1 MEIEQ
6 NNITANTEQD
16 TTVVPA
22 SQTGQNFVP
31 TEPLAQASSAAGETT
46 PETHEGPYVASATAI
61 PAQKQLPAD
70 TYIYANTSNLGGVIQ
85 YTSKQY
91 DIDPHKLEA
100 LINTIRNKKANLS
113 GFYDMQVGYY
123 PGMSAESFVT
133 NLGRVADLSNTV
145 SEKKRQDA
153 KLRGEEFTG
162 DGIDVLID
170 SLQSI
175 DGKHEGKFY
184 YQEALNA
191 IQEADHIQFDTP
203 TLAEY
208 YETLVRS
215 GVDKSRA
222 WTQTMIKQ
230 DEYRKAQDLRAVYQD
245 FQAMTTPTDMQHYVS
260 GLYEQVQNATD
271 ADTKIRK
278 YAQYEAAS
286 KLAKSYAEA
295 YKNDP
300 AAYLQSKDPSF
311 NAILT
316 EASKSGSFADVVK
329 ALDERYNEYG
339 VQYSDRKYLRKDQA
353 DSIAK
358 EINAFINTD
367 PIKAQAAIVGLTQT
381 YGVHADKVI
390 SQLIADKHIPASAKL
405 LIEGAR
411 IGSPKTN
418 EAVINM
424 LKYKSTYGNKF
435 DMEMLSAPDSTS
447 AKALR
452 DKLESQIIKTPGFKA
467 LEKQL
472 AMTGNIA
479 GYKEMLQAYG
489 DIAAYYKFKNPRMSD
504 KDIARL
510 VQKDFIESVYAFDTD
525 NRVTLQHRTLDGKPI
540 LYNGYSANQATEYLS
555 NRKFTGQNLRIGA
568 LSKDKSEDL
577 LRNTDNIHYITR
589 DQFTVQPVYTDNN
602 GVVQSL
608 YKVDSKGNILRDAK
622 GQPIPYTLNLK
633 HLGDEDILGVFNA
646 RDNARKLYSVLSQ
659 ASRMT
664 STQRMAEHG
673 YILDTA
679 TQNAM
684 HTLTNLGFKLEN
696 FDTTKPF
703 VEQFN
708 RSEMSPRRIQALS
721 TLLKKQTEFEQELKV
736 YERMK
741 KAQRDYARPRL
752 IAAELVGPFVHTM
765 LLPPKS
771 GEESSLEKRYKAYER
786 DKQALFPELKA
797 QRVKLQMIEKTIMD
811 EACIYLNYKG
821 KLPNHPLTNE
831 INEHNLMDKVLWGGY
846 GY

>member
-1 MEIEQ
+1 MEQ
-6 NNITANTEQD
+6 NNLSLNSEQNTNTA
-16 TTVVPA
+16 PA

-31 TEPLAQASSAAGETT
+31 TEPLEQAANTAGETT
-46 PETHEGPYVASATAI
+46 QETHEGPYVASATAI

-85 YTSKQY
+85 HTSKQY

-100 LINTIRNKKANLS
+100 LVNTIRNKKANLS

-175 DGKHEGKFY
+175 DGEHEGKFY
-184 YQEALNA
+184 YYEALNA

-215 GVDKSRA
+215 GVDKSKA
-222 WTQTMIKQ
+222 WTQTMTKQ
-230 DEYRKAQDLRAVYQD
+230 DEYRKAQDTRAVYQD
-245 FQAMTTPTDMQHYVS
+245 FQALITPADMQRYVS
-260 GLYEQVQNATD
+260 GLYEQVQNTTD
-271 ADTKIRK
+271 ADTKIRL

-300 AAYLQSKDPSF
+300 ATYLQSKDPSF
-311 NAILT
+311 NAILA
-316 EASKSGSFADVVK
+316 EASESGNFADVVK
-329 ALDERYNEYG
+329 TLDERYDEQG

-353 DSIAK
+353 ESIAK
-358 EINAFINTD
+358 EINTFINTD
-367 PIKAQAAIVGLTQT
+367 PIKAQAAIVSLTQT

-390 SQLIADKHIPASAKL
+390 SQLITDEQVPASAKL
-405 LIEGAR
+405 LIESAR
-411 IGSPKTN
+411 TGSPKTN
-418 EAVINM
+418 EAVISM
-424 LKYKSTYGNKF
+424 LKYKSTYGTKF
-435 DMEMLSAPDSTS
+435 DMEMLGAPDSTS

-452 DKLESQIIKTPGFKA
+452 DKLESQITKTSGFKS

-472 AMTGNIA
+472 GLTGNIA

-504 KDIARL
+504 KDIAKL
-510 VQKDFIESVYAFDTD
+510 VQKDFIESVYAFDVD
-525 NRVTLQHRTLDGKPI
+525 SRITLQHRTLDGKPI
-540 LYNGYSANQATEYLS
+540 LYNGYSANQAAEYLS

-568 LSKDKSEDL
+568 LSKDKSEAL

-664 STQRMAEHG
+664 SAQRMAEHG
-673 YILDTA
+673 YALDTA

-684 HTLTNLGFKLEN
+684 GTLMHLGFKLEN

-741 KAQRDYARPRL
+741 KAQRDAVRPRL
-752 IAAELVGPFVHTM
+752 IMAELTGAFI
-765 LLPPKS
+765 
-771 GEESSLEKRYKAYER
+771 SSALFQAGDWENSRFNKLRADHKI
-786 DKQALFPELKA
+786 DKVARFPELKA

-821 KLPNHPLTNE
+821 KLPVNPLTNE
-831 INEHNLMDKVLWGGY
+831 IHEHNLMDKVLWGGY

>member
-1 MEIEQ
+1 MEQDNLSLNNEQ
-6 NNITANTEQD
+6 NTSIA
-16 TTVVPA
+16 PA

-31 TEPLAQASSAAGETT
+31 TEPLEQAANTAGETT
-46 PETHEGPYVASATAI
+46 QETHEGPYVASATAI

-85 YTSKQY
+85 HTSKQY

-100 LINTIRNKKANLS
+100 LVNTIRNKKANLS

-175 DGKHEGKFY
+175 DGEHEGKFY
-184 YQEALNA
+184 YYEALNA

-215 GVDKSRA
+215 GVDKSKA
-222 WTQTMIKQ
+222 WTQTMTKQ
-230 DEYRKAQDLRAVYQD
+230 DEYRKAQDTRAVYQD
-245 FQAMTTPTDMQHYVS
+245 FQALITPTDMQRYVS
-260 GLYEQVQNATD
+260 GLYEQVQNTTD
-271 ADTKIRK
+271 ADTKIRL

-300 AAYLQSKDPSF
+300 ATYLQSKDPSF
-311 NAILT
+311 NAILA
-316 EASKSGSFADVVK
+316 EASESGNFADVVK
-329 ALDERYNEYG
+329 TLDERYDEQG

-353 DSIAK
+353 ESIAK
-358 EINAFINTD
+358 EINTFINTD
-367 PIKAQAAIVGLTQT
+367 PIKAQAAIVSLTQT

-390 SQLIADKHIPASAKL
+390 SQLITDEQVPASAKL
-405 LIEGAR
+405 LVESAR
-411 IGSPKTN
+411 TGSPKTN
-418 EAVINM
+418 EAVISM
-424 LKYKSTYGNKF
+424 LKYKSTYGTKF
-435 DMEMLSAPDSTS
+435 DMEMLGAPDSTS
-447 AKALR
+447 AKTLR
-452 DKLESQIIKTPGFKA
+452 DKLESQITKTSGFKS

-472 AMTGNIA
+472 GLTGNIA

-504 KDIARL
+504 KDIAEL
-510 VQKDFIESVYAFDTD
+510 VQKDFIESVYAFDAD
-525 NRVTLQHRTLDGKPI
+525 NRITLQHRTLDGKPI

-568 LSKDKSEDL
+568 LSKDKSEAL

-659 ASRMT
+659 ASRMP
-664 STQRMAEHG
+664 SAQRMAEHG
-673 YILDTA
+673 YALDTA

-684 HTLTNLGFKLEN
+684 GTLRHLGFKLDN

-741 KAQRDYARPRL
+741 KAQRDAVRPRL
-752 IAAELVGPFVHTM
+752 IMAELTGAFI
-765 LLPPKS
+765 
-771 GEESSLEKRYKAYER
+771 SSALFQAGDWENSRFNKLRADHKI
-786 DKQALFPELKA
+786 DKVARFPELKA

-821 KLPNHPLTNE
+821 KLPANPLTNE
-831 INEHNLMDKVLWGGY
+831 IHEHNLMDKVLWGGY

>member
-6 NNITANTEQD
+6 NNITANIEQD
-16 TTVVPA
+16 TAVVPA

-31 TEPLAQASSAAGETT
+31 TEPLEQASNAAGETT
-46 PETHEGPYVASATAI
+46 QETHEGSYIANATAI

-100 LINTIRNKKANLS
+100 LVNTIRNKKANLS

-175 DGKHEGKFY
+175 DGEHEGKFY
-184 YQEALNA
+184 YYEALNA

-222 WTQTMIKQ
+222 WTQTMTKQ

-245 FQAMTTPTDMQHYVS
+245 FQAMITPTDMQRYVS
-260 GLYEQVQNATD
+260 GLYEQVQNTTD
-271 ADTKIRK
+271 ADTKIRL

-286 KLAKSYAEA
+286 KLTKSYAEA

-300 AAYLQSKDPSF
+300 ATYLQSKDPSF
-311 NAILT
+311 NAILA
-316 EASKSGSFADVVK
+316 EASESGNFADVVK
-329 ALDERYNEYG
+329 NLDERYNEYG

-358 EINAFINTD
+358 EINTFINTD

-405 LIEGAR
+405 LIESAR
-411 IGSPKTN
+411 TGSPKTN
-418 EAVINM
+418 EAVISM
-424 LKYKSTYGNKF
+424 LKYKATYGNKF

-452 DKLESQIIKTPGFKA
+452 DKLESQIIKTPGFKS

-504 KDIARL
+504 KDIAKL
-510 VQKDFIESVYAFDTD
+510 VQKDFIETVYAFDAD
-525 NRVTLQHRTLDGKPI
+525 NRITLQHRTLDGKPI

-568 LSKDKSEDL
+568 LSKDKSEAL

-664 STQRMAEHG
+664 NAPRMVEHG
-673 YILDTA
+673 YTLDTD

-684 HTLTNLGFKLEN
+684 HTLTSLGFKLEN

-741 KAQRDYARPRL
+741 KAQRDAVRPRL
-752 IAAELVGPFVHTM
+752 IMAELTGAFM
-765 LLPPKS
+765 
-771 GEESSLEKRYKAYER
+771 SSALFQAGDWENSRFNKLRADHKI
-786 DKQALFPELKA
+786 DKVARFPELKA

-821 KLPNHPLTNE
+821 KLPNNPLTNE

>member
-6 NNITANTEQD
+6 NNITANTKQD
-16 TTVVPA
+16 TAVVPA

-31 TEPLAQASSAAGETT
+31 TEPLEQASNAAGETT
-46 PETHEGPYVASATAI
+46 QETHEGSYIANATAI

-100 LINTIRNKKANLS
+100 LVNTIRNKKANLS

-133 NLGRVADLSNTV
+133 NLGRVADLSNTI

-175 DGKHEGKFY
+175 DGKHDGKFY

-215 GVDKSRA
+215 GVDKSKA
-222 WTQTMIKQ
+222 WTQTMTKQ
-230 DEYRKAQDLRAVYQD
+230 DEYRKAQDIRAVYQD
-245 FQAMTTPTDMQHYVS
+245 FQAMITPTDMQRYVS
-260 GLYEQVQNATD
+260 GLYEQVQNTTD
-271 ADTKIRK
+271 ADTKIRL

-286 KLAKSYAEA
+286 KLTKSYAEA

-300 AAYLQSKDPSF
+300 ATYLQSKDPSF
-311 NAILT
+311 NAILA
-316 EASKSGSFADVVK
+316 EASESGNFADVVK
-329 ALDERYNEYG
+329 TLDERYDEYG

-358 EINAFINTD
+358 EINTFINTD
-367 PIKAQAAIVGLTQT
+367 PIKAQAAMVGLIQT

-405 LIEGAR
+405 LIESAR
-411 IGSPKTN
+411 TGSPKTN
-418 EAVINM
+418 EAVISM
-424 LKYKSTYGNKF
+424 LKYKTTYGNKF

-452 DKLESQIIKTPGFKA
+452 DKLESQIIKTPGFKS

-504 KDIARL
+504 KDIAKL
-510 VQKDFIESVYAFDTD
+510 VQKDFIETVYTFDVD
-525 NRVTLQHRTLDGKPI
+525 NRITLQHRTLDGKPI

-577 LRNTDNIHYITR
+577 LCNTDNIHYITR
-589 DQFTVQPVYTDNN
+589 DQFTVQPVYIDNN

-622 GQPIPYTLNLK
+622 GRPIPYTLNLK

-664 STQRMAEHG
+664 SAPRMAEHG
-673 YILDTA
+673 YTLDTD

-741 KAQRDYARPRL
+741 KAQRDAVRPRL
-752 IAAELVGPFVHTM
+752 IMAELTRAFI
-765 LLPPKS
+765 
-771 GEESSLEKRYKAYER
+771 SSALFQAGDWENSRFNKLRADHKIDKAVR
-786 DKQALFPELKA
+786 FPELKA

-821 KLPNHPLTNE
+821 KLPNNPLTNE

>member
-1 MEIEQ
+1 MEQ
-6 NNITANTEQD
+6 NNLSLNNEQNTNIA
-16 TTVVPA
+16 PA

-31 TEPLAQASSAAGETT
+31 TEPLEQAANTAGETT
-46 PETHEGPYVASATAI
+46 QETHEGPYVASATAI

-85 YTSKQY
+85 HTSKQY

-100 LINTIRNKKANLS
+100 LVNTIRNKKANLS

-175 DGKHEGKFY
+175 DGEHEGKFY
-184 YQEALNA
+184 YYEALNA

-215 GVDKSRA
+215 GVDKSKA
-222 WTQTMIKQ
+222 WTQTMTKQ
-230 DEYRKAQDLRAVYQD
+230 DEYRKAQDTRAVYQD
-245 FQAMTTPTDMQHYVS
+245 FQALITPTDMQRYVS
-260 GLYEQVQNATD
+260 GLYEQVQNTTD
-271 ADTKIRK
+271 ADTKIRL

-300 AAYLQSKDPSF
+300 ATYLQSKDPSF
-311 NAILT
+311 NAILA
-316 EASKSGSFADVVK
+316 EASESGNFADVVK
-329 ALDERYNEYG
+329 TLDERYDEQG

-353 DSIAK
+353 ESIAK
-358 EINAFINTD
+358 EINTFINTD
-367 PIKAQAAIVGLTQT
+367 PIKAQAAIVSLTQT

-390 SQLIADKHIPASAKL
+390 SQLITDEQVPASAKL
-405 LIEGAR
+405 LIESAR
-411 IGSPKTN
+411 TGSPKTN
-418 EAVINM
+418 EAVISM
-424 LKYKSTYGNKF
+424 LKYKSTYGTKF
-435 DMEMLSAPDSTS
+435 DMEMLGAPDSTS

-452 DKLESQIIKTPGFKA
+452 DKLESQITKTSGFKS

-472 AMTGNIA
+472 GLTGNIA

-489 DIAAYYKFKNPRMSD
+489 DIAAYYKFKNPRLSD
-504 KDIARL
+504 KDIAKL
-510 VQKDFIESVYAFDTD
+510 VQKDFIESVYAFDAD
-525 NRVTLQHRTLDGKPI
+525 SRITLQHRTLDGKPI
-540 LYNGYSANQATEYLS
+540 LYNGYSANQAAEYLS

-568 LSKDKSEDL
+568 LSKDKSEAL

-664 STQRMAEHG
+664 SAQRMAEHG
-673 YILDTA
+673 YTLDTA
-679 TQNAM
+679 TRNAM
-684 HTLTNLGFKLEN
+684 GTLMHLGFKLEN

-741 KAQRDYARPRL
+741 KAQRDAVRPRL
-752 IAAELVGPFVHTM
+752 IMAELTGAFI
-765 LLPPKS
+765 
-771 GEESSLEKRYKAYER
+771 SSALFQAGDWENSRFNKLRADHKI
-786 DKQALFPELKA
+786 DKVARFPELKA

-821 KLPNHPLTNE
+821 KLPVNPLTNE
-831 INEHNLMDKVLWGGY
+831 IHEHNLMDKVLWGGY